1 VENSTSIKRITAKK
15 VFKNSKIQVRIAT
28 LTNKGIGYDVIDVEN
43 PDFAISDVEN
53 ILAPEL
59 VGYPAYDQD
68 IIDSIICDTSVD
80 STMVTMGTSI
90 SVARAAANS
99 VDIPLFK
106 HIGGVLSSNLPVV
119 GCSLV
124 SDGSNQLLAIPMA
137 ESIGEMIHIYNTI
150 LSELSK
156 EYSFK
161 NNYGE
166 YISKTVF
173 DDISKFKDI
182 ISNISDEEDVEIL
195 AGAKILDYGENIEE
209 LDYLESPE
217 IIEFNGILCTEN
229 IDEEADFS
237 KFNPYQM
244 GTLTEM
250 SYYLNYIAE
259 KGLTSAIEGN
269 NTSFPHI
276 AIGFKVPF
284 LRSSINSKV
293 LNELWNI
300 ERILNNPNIT
310 RF

>member
-1 VENSTSIKRITAKK
+1 VENSTSIKRVTAKK

-28 LTNKGIGYDVIDVEN
+28 LTNNGIGYDVIDVEN

-80 STMVTMGTSI
+80 NTKVTMGTSI
-90 SVARAAANS
+90 SIARAAANS

-166 YISKTVF
+166 YISKNVF
-173 DDISKFKDI
+173 NDIEKFKEI
-182 ISNISDEEDVEIL
+182 ISNVSDEEDVEIL
-195 AGAKILDYGENIEE
+195 AGAKILEYGANIEE
-209 LDYLESPE
+209 IDYLESHE
-217 IIEFNGILCTEN
+217 IIDFDGILCTEN

-250 SYYLNYIAE
+250 SYYVNYISE
-259 KGLTSAIEGN
+259 KGLNTVIEGD

-276 AIGFKVPF
+276 AIGFKIPF
-284 LRSSINSKV
+284 LRASINSKV

>member
-1 VENSTSIKRITAKK
+1 MLYEVIT
-15 VFKNSKIQVRIAT
+15 
-28 LTNKGIGYDVIDVEN
+28 
-43 PDFAISDVEN
+43 
-53 ILAPEL
+53 
-59 VGYPAYDQD
+59 
-68 IIDSIICDTSVD
+68 
-80 STMVTMGTSI
+80 
-90 SVARAAANS
+90 
-99 VDIPLFK
+99 
-106 HIGGVLSSNLPVV
+106 
-119 GCSLV
+119 
-124 SDGSNQLLAIPMA
+124 PMA

-173 DDISKFKDI
+173 DDINKFKDI

-244 GTLTEM
+244 GTLTE
-250 SYYLNYIAE
+250 I
-259 KGLTSAIEGN
+259 
-269 NTSFPHI
+269 
-276 AIGFKVPF
+276 V
-284 LRSSINSKV
+284 
-293 LNELWNI
+293 
-300 ERILNNPNIT
+300 
-310 RF
+310 

>member
-1 VENSTSIKRITAKK
+1 MENSTSIKRVTAKK

-28 LTNKGIGYDVIDVEN
+28 LTNNGIGYDVIDVEN

-80 STMVTMGTSI
+80 NTKVTMGTSI
-90 SVARAAANS
+90 SIARAAANS

-166 YISKTVF
+166 YISKNVF
-173 DDISKFKDI
+173 NDIEKFKEI
-182 ISNISDEEDVEIL
+182 ISNVSDEEDVEIL
-195 AGAKILDYGENIEE
+195 AGAKILEYGANIEE
-209 LDYLESPE
+209 IDYLESHE
-217 IIEFNGILCTEN
+217 IIDFDGILCTEN

-250 SYYLNYIAE
+250 SYYVNYISE
-259 KGLTSAIEGN
+259 KGLNTVIEGD

-276 AIGFKVPF
+276 AIGFKIPF
-284 LRSSINSKV
+284 LRASINSKV